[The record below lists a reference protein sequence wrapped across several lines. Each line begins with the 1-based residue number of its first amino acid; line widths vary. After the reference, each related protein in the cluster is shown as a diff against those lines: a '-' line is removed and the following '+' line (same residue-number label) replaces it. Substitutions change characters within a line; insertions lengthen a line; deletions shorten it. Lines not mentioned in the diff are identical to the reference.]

1 MLKKFRKNDIYINR
15 VKAYPKVEF
24 FVNSGSVESVYYNRV
39 NENRTSRK
47 DGHAHLNDIVGGF
60 FEGQIFNFSYD
71 AQQGV
76 VGTSAS
82 IAPNNSF
89 GWTDF
94 AFESTPPPGLGIVP
108 STGLITGT
116 FSPESLMTGSGA
128 STGIDTITI
137 SALGPETAFTAS
149 FQLTVVGTDLPLPDM
164 YASFDDNFFPPVLNG
179 GMRTLGAVPQE
190 LFLTGA
196 AIASVTG
203 NVGEARD
210 FETANKVLQT
220 NSVDPSLK
228 SLGDLSLAWTQG
240 FSRTAG
246 HDQTVFGIAGVG
258 ESAATN
264 VLFLARVETGERI
277 ETIHES
283 GGGTDRIA
291 IANSVV
297 DQTNTY
303 QSFVV
308 TRNTASLE
316 MNFYYD
322 GLLDATDSYA
332 ANPTGGASSNNLA
345 IGESAAGAGNNYENI
360 LDELAYW
367 STVRLDENQAATIGW
382 LMAKQD
388 SLADWIRGDP
398 PNAPA
403 YSDQGPF
410 DEGVAITP
418 FTPDTPSVDP
428 EAETVTYY
436 EYDELPAGL
445 SLNSSNGEIS
455 GTPTTAGTYNIRV
468 AASDGMH
475 LVVSNTFEI
484 EVVV

>member
-39 NENRTSRK
+39 SENRTSRK

-149 FQLTVVGTDLPLPDM
+149 FQLTVIGTDLPLPDM
-164 YASFDDNFFPPVLNG
+164 YASFDDEMFLSG
-179 GMRTLGAVPQE
+179 GNMITLGAYPQE
-190 LFLTGA
+190 FTLVASEAL
-196 AIASVTG
+196 SVTG

-210 FETANKVLQT
+210 FT
-220 NSVDPSLK
+220 NTSTISYQLDPCPVEFRTTGSTTV
-228 SLGDLSLAWTQG
+228 AWTQS
-240 FSRTAG
+240 FTRTAG
-246 HDQTVFGIAGVG
+246 HNQTLLAIGAVG
-258 ESAATN
+258 ESVATN
-264 VLFLARVETGERI
+264 FLQFNAIKTNERVGAE
-277 ETIHES
+277 HES
-283 GGGTDRIA
+283 GNDGTDRA
-291 IANSVV
+291 TESNSQVRQ
-297 DQTNTY
+297 DGIYENI
-303 QSFVV
+303 VV
-308 TRNTASLE
+308 TRDFDALE
-316 MNFYYD
+316 YEFYFD
-322 GLLDATDSYA
+322 GLTDGAKSYV
-332 ANPTGGASSNNLA
+332 ANPNGGSAAEMRIGVSPASSTP
-345 IGESAAGAGNNYENI
+345 YENI
-360 LDELAYW
+360 ADELAYW
-367 STVRLDENQAATIGW
+367 ATTKLDQYEAATVGW
-382 LMAKQD
+382 LAAKQN
-388 SLADWIRGDP
+388 SLASWIRGDP